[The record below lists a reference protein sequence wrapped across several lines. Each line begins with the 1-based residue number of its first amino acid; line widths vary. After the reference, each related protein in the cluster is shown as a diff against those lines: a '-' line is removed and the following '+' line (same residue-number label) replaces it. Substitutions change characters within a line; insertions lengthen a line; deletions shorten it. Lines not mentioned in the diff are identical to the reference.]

1 MASDCASVIPM
12 MEVDVVCSCRD
23 LASHTSY
30 VGVGQAT
37 LLQHL
42 EDDCQES
49 PESAEKNGWK
59 LENGKVELRFS

>member
-1 MASDCASVIPM
+1 MASDCASVISM

-30 VGVGQAT
+30 VGVVQAT

-42 EDDCQES
+42 ESRLTVKSLQKVQRIMD
-49 PESAEKNGWK
+49 GIWK
-59 LENGKVELRFS
+59 MGKWS